1 MTVRYSLVTRLRARA
16 GRHILLV
23 AAAATAALGAVAQ
36 APEDQVRQL
45 GDLNIK
51 ELMELEVDS
60 VFAASRYLQR
70 SERAPSSTT
79 VITADEIK
87 RFGARTLADVLNS
100 VRGMYAP
107 SDRNYTYLGIRGF
120 QRPNDY
126 NTRVLVLVDG
136 HRMNDNVFDL
146 GAVGRDTIDVDLIE
160 RVEVIRGP
168 SSSIYGSSA
177 FLGVINVVTKRGTR
191 FDGFEATAGA
201 ATYGAYDTRMTFG
214 TSFDNGV
221 EWLISG
227 SRYSSEGPDRLYYPE
242 FDQRISTDPRATNDG
257 IAAGIDGEN
266 ATNFYSSVRFR
277 ELTFSAYRNARI
289 KEVPTASYGTVFNDP
304 RLETSDYREYLDMR
318 YDRRLTNDLTLQA
331 RVFYDEYSYDGVYP
345 FDFAAP
351 GSPPDV
357 VLNRD
362 GALGRWVGTEALL
375 TVGVGDRHTLIVGG
389 EYRDNLRE
397 NMDSYYDLDPRDYTV
412 LVQRTSSTLG
422 VFAQSESN
430 LTEDLSLTAGIRYD
444 RFDVGGDTINP
455 RFALVYSLDDTATLK
470 AMYGEAFRTANPYER
485 YYFANQAQF
494 GGLNPETIETYEVAY
509 EKKLT
514 PQATF
519 VATTYVYHVRNLVS
533 QASDASGAL
542 YFANLD
548 SAKAE
553 GVEFEFNR
561 RFDAGIGIRA
571 SYALQRAHDENSGTE
586 LSSSP
591 NHLAKLNIGVPL
603 RRDTLSAGFELQ
615 YHGSTTTTRGASAD
629 DFVLSN
635 VTLLG
640 KPTASLDLS
649 VSIYNLFDARYGYP
663 GGGDHLQ
670 QVIELDGRTLL
681 GRLAYR
687 F

>member
-1 MTVRYSLVTRLRARA
+1 MTIRYSLLRQLRARA
-16 GRHILLV
+16 AQQLLV
-23 AAAATAALGAVAQ
+23 ATAAATSALCAVAQ
-36 APEDQVRQL
+36 APQDQLRQL

-70 SERAPSSTT
+70 SDRAPSSTT

-107 SDRNYTYLGIRGF
+107 DDRNYTYLGIRGF

-126 NTRVLVLVDG
+126 NTRVLVLIDG
-136 HRMNDNVFDL
+136 HRMNDNLYDL
-146 GAVGRDTIDVDLIE
+146 GFVGRETIDVDLIE

-177 FLGVINVVTKRGTR
+177 FLGVINVVTKRGAR
-191 FDGFEATAGA
+191 FDGFEAAADA
-201 ATYGAYDTRMTFG
+201 ATFDTYDTRMTFG
-214 TSFDNGV
+214 TTFDNGV
-221 EWLISG
+221 EWLVSG
-227 SRYSSEGPDRLYYPE
+227 SRYSSAGPDRLYYPE
-242 FDQRISTDPRATNDG
+242 FDQRISADPRATNDG
-257 IAAGIDGEN
+257 IATGIDGED

-277 ELTFSAYRNARI
+277 DLTVSAYRNARI

-304 RLETSDYREYLDMR
+304 RLETGDYREYLDLR
-318 YDRRLTNDLTLQA
+318 YDRRLTNDMTLQA

-345 FDFAAP
+345 FDFADP

-362 GALGRWVGTEALL
+362 GALGRWVGTETQL
-375 TVGVGDRHTLIVGG
+375 TVGVGDRHTLIVGA
-389 EYRDNLRE
+389 EYRDNRRE
-397 NMDSYYDLDPRDYTV
+397 NMDSYYELDPRDYTV
-412 LVQRTSSTLG
+412 LVQRESSTLG
-422 VFAQSESN
+422 VFAQSESS
-430 LTEDLSLTAGIRYD
+430 LTANLSLTAGVRYD
-444 RFDVGGDTINP
+444 RFDEGGDTVNP

-485 YYFANQAQF
+485 YYFANQALY
-494 GGLNPETIETYEVAY
+494 GALNPETIETYEVAY

-514 PQATF
+514 PETTF
-519 VATTYVYHVRNLVS
+519 IATTYVYHVSNLVN
-533 QASDASGAL
+533 QTADATGDV

-553 GVEFEFNR
+553 GVEFEVNR
-561 RFDAGIGIRA
+561 RFEAGLGIRA
-571 SYALQRAHDENSGTE
+571 SYALQQAKDENAGVE

-591 NHLAKLNIGVPL
+591 NHLAKLNIGLPL
-603 RRDTLSAGFELQ
+603 RGDALSAGFELQ
-615 YHGSTTTTRGASAD
+615 YHGSTTTARGTTAD

-635 VTLLG
+635 VTFIG
-640 KPTASLDLS
+640 KPTAGLELS

-663 GGGDHLQ
+663 GAQDHLQ
-670 QVIELDGRTLL
+670 DVIGLNGRTLL